1 MFECMFAKAQKPI
14 IKAHYTYKSNS
25 QNQTA
30 PRLNLPSFYNDSL
43 ALIAGMNQILLQ
55 YVQQSYLLANCT
67 YTFITNDSVEIN
79 IEPNNSFRWL
89 KINNTKGDNYLLS
102 AAGFDLQ
109 QFNKTIF
116 NPNAYAQKVE
126 KALQWL
132 SNNAFPFATF
142 SLDSVE
148 IDSNFISANLIF
160 NKGPQIVFDSIRVL
174 GNAKIKP
181 RFLANYTNIK
191 PGTPYNENI
200 IQRTDARLAELPYV
214 NLNQSSV
221 VYFYGNK
228 AKLITYLTNK
238 KSSSFDGIIGF
249 APNSSQS
256 NKIIITGD
264 INLKLQNIAG
274 SGKSID
280 VNYRSFLGTAQELK
294 IKFNYPYL
302 FNTKVGL
309 DYGLNLL
316 LYDTAFFDL
325 QNDLAFQYRFIGTNY
340 LKLFYSTQ
348 STTLITVDTNYIKSN
363 KALPSTNDVRKDLYG
378 IGLKITKINYLP
390 NPTKGYSFD
399 VDFALGTKNIIRN
412 PTINAVR
419 LDNGSGFKYNIY
431 DSLNLQF
438 LQYRVTL
445 KADNYVQL
453 YKSVVLKT
461 EANIAWLQTQNLFL
475 NELFRI
481 GGLKTLRGFDE
492 QSIFANKYLI
502 ANTELRYILDKNSNV
517 FVFYNQAWYQ
527 NEVVKPFRVDNPFG
541 FGAGLVFESGAG
553 VFTLVYAMG
562 KQFDNPIEYN
572 KAKIHFGYINY
583 F

>member
-1 MFECMFAKAQKPI
+1 MLLCLFARAQKPL

-30 PRLNLPSFYNDSL
+30 PRLNLPSFYNDS
-43 ALIAGMNQILLQ
+43 ASFIAGVNQILLQ
-55 YVQQSYLLANCT
+55 YAQQSYLLAHCT

-142 SLDSVE
+142 SLDSVV
-148 IDSNFISANLIF
+148 IDSNFVSASLIF

-200 IQRTDARLAELPYV
+200 IKRTDARLAELPYV

-274 SGKSID
+274 SGKSLD

-302 FNTKVGL
+302 FNTKVAL

-412 PTINAVR
+412 STINAVQ

-431 DSLNLQF
+431 DSLHLQF
-438 LQYRVTL
+438 LQYRVTF
-445 KADNYVQL
+445 KAENYVQL

-527 NEVVKPFRVDNPFG
+527 NEAVKPFRVDNPFG

>member
-1 MFECMFAKAQKPI
+1 MFVCLFTRAQKTT
-14 IKAHYTYKSNS
+14 IKAHYTYTSNP
-25 QNQTA
+25 QNKTVA
-30 PRLNLPSFYNDSL
+30 YLNFPSFYNDSASLL
-43 ALIAGMNQILLQ
+43 AGINQILLQ
-55 YVQQSYLLANCT
+55 YAQQSYLLANCT
-67 YTFITNDSVEIN
+67 YTFVTSDSVEIN
-79 IEPNNSFRWL
+79 ITLNNSFRWL
-89 KINNTKGDNYLLS
+89 KINNTQGDNYLLN

-109 QFNKTIF
+109 QFSKTVF
-116 NPNAYAQKVE
+116 NPLAYTQRVE

-132 SNNAFPFATF
+132 GNNGFPFATF

-148 IDSNFISANLIF
+148 IDSNSVRANLLF

-174 GNAKIKP
+174 GDAKIKP

-191 PGTPYNENI
+191 VGAAYNENI
-200 IQRTDARLAELPYV
+200 VKRTDARLAELPYV

-228 AKLITYLTNK
+228 AKLISYLSNK

-264 INLKLQNIAG
+264 VNLKLQNIAG
-274 SGKSID
+274 SGKSLD

-302 FNTKVGL
+302 FNTKVAL
-309 DYGLNLL
+309 DYGLSLL

-325 QNDLAFQYRFIGTNY
+325 QNDFAFQYRFIGTNY

-363 KALPSTNDVRKDLYG
+363 KALPTTNDVRKDLYG
-378 IGLKITKINYLP
+378 IGLKITRINYLP
-390 NPTKGYSFD
+390 NPTKGYGFD
-399 VDFALGTKNIIRN
+399 IDFALGTKNIIRN
-412 PTINAVR
+412 PTINAIR
-419 LDNGSGFKYNIY
+419 LDNGSGFTYNIY

-438 LQYRVTL
+438 LQYRVTC
-445 KADNYVQL
+445 KAENYAKL
-453 YKSVVLKT
+453 YKNFVLKT
-461 EANIAWLQTQNLFL
+461 DVNIAWLQTQNLFL

-527 NEVVKPFRVDNPFG
+527 NEAVKPFRVDNPFG

>member
-1 MFECMFAKAQKPI
+1 MLLCLFARAQKPI
-14 IKAHYTYKSNS
+14 IKAHYTYTSNS
-25 QNQTA
+25 HNQTA
-30 PRLNLPSFYNDSL
+30 PHLSLPSFYNDSA
-43 ALIAGMNQILLQ
+43 ALVAGVNQILLQ
-55 YVQQSYLLANCT
+55 YAQQSYLLANCT
-67 YTFITNDSVEIN
+67 YTFVANDSVEIN
-79 IEPNNSFRWL
+79 IESNNSFRWL
-89 KINNTKGDNYLLS
+89 KINNAKGDNYLLS
-102 AAGFDLQ
+102 AAGFDVQ

-116 NPNAYAQKVE
+116 NPVAYAQKVE

-148 IDSNFISANLIF
+148 IDSNFVSASLLF

-191 PGTPYNENI
+191 PGAHYNENI
-200 IQRTDARLAELPYV
+200 IKRTDARLAELPYV
-214 NLNQSSV
+214 SLNQSSV

-274 SGKSID
+274 SGKSLD

-302 FNTKVGL
+302 FNTKVAL

-348 STTLITVDTNYIKSN
+348 STTLITIDTNYIKSN

-399 VDFALGTKNIIRN
+399 IDFALGTKNIIRN
-412 PTINAVR
+412 PTINAIQ

-438 LQYRVTL
+438 LQYRITC
-445 KADNYVQL
+445 KAENYVQL

-527 NEVVKPFRVDNPFG
+527 NEAVKPFRFDNPFG

>member
-1 MFECMFAKAQKPI
+1 MFVCLFARAQKPI
-14 IKAHYTYKSNS
+14 LKAHYTYKSNS
-25 QNQTA
+25 QNQA
-30 PRLNLPSFYNDSL
+30 IPNLNLPSFYNDSA
-43 ALIAGMNQILLQ
+43 ALIAGVNQILLQ
-55 YVQQSYLLANCT
+55 YARQSYLLANCT
-67 YTFITNDSVEIN
+67 YTFVTNDSVEIN
-79 IEPNNSFRWL
+79 IESNNSFRWL

-109 QFNKTIF
+109 QFNKTVF
-116 NPNAYAQKVE
+116 NPVAYAQKVE

-148 IDSNFISANLIF
+148 IDSNSVSANLLF

-181 RFLANYTNIK
+181 KFLANYTNIK
-191 PGTPYNENI
+191 VGAAYNENI
-200 IQRTDARLAELPYV
+200 IKRTDARLAELPYV
-214 NLNQSSV
+214 SLNQSSV

-274 SGKSID
+274 SGKSLD

-302 FNTKVGL
+302 FNTKVAL

-348 STTLITVDTNYIKSN
+348 STTLITIDTNYIKSN

-412 PTINAVR
+412 PTINAIQ

-431 DSLNLQF
+431 DSINLQF
-438 LQYRVTL
+438 LQYRITC
-445 KADNYVQL
+445 KAENYVQL
-453 YKSVVLKT
+453 YKSIVLKT

-527 NEVVKPFRVDNPFG
+527 NEAVKPFRIDNPFG

>member
-1 MFECMFAKAQKPI
+1 MFVCLFAGAQKPI
-14 IKAHYTYKSNS
+14 LKAHYTYKSNS
-25 QNQTA
+25 QNQAT
-30 PRLNLPSFYNDSL
+30 PHLNLPSFYNDSA
-43 ALIAGMNQILLQ
+43 ALIAGVNQILLQ
-55 YVQQSYLLANCT
+55 YARQSYLLANCT
-67 YTFITNDSVEIN
+67 YTFVTNDSVEIN
-79 IEPNNSFRWL
+79 IESNNSFRWL

-109 QFNKTIF
+109 QFNKTVF
-116 NPNAYAQKVE
+116 NPVAYAQKVE

-148 IDSNFISANLIF
+148 IDSNFVSANLLF

-181 RFLANYTNIK
+181 KFLANYTNIK
-191 PGTPYNENI
+191 VGAAYNENI
-200 IQRTDARLAELPYV
+200 IKRTDARLAELPYV

-274 SGKSID
+274 SGKSLD

-302 FNTKVGL
+302 FNTKVAL

-348 STTLITVDTNYIKSN
+348 STTLITIDTNYIKSN

-412 PTINAVR
+412 PTINAIQ

-431 DSLNLQF
+431 DSINLQF
-438 LQYRVTL
+438 LQYRITC
-445 KADNYVQL
+445 KAENYVQL
-453 YKSVVLKT
+453 YKSIVLKT

-527 NEVVKPFRVDNPFG
+527 NEAVKPFRVDNPFG